1 MSAPAM
7 GSVLIAE
14 GERTVAET
22 LNAYLRRNGYLT
34 RVCHAVADLARE
46 LELFDPDIV
55 LLDSGLADMDGL
67 SLLERVTARGRRA
80 KVIVATGADNRQL
93 AEEAL
98 KAGAHACLSRPLA
111 LGELKIMLDQ
121 ALRHARLESAF
132 EYYQSRKAAYSGLAR
147 LVGRSPAMLKLK
159 DRIRQL
165 IAAERAIHR
174 GLPPAVL
181 VTGEAGTGK
190 ELVARAFH
198 FEGTRRH
205 APFIEANLATLSGR
219 QLEGELFGFEPGA
232 FLDSTQRNAG
242 VIEAGHGGTLF
253 LDEIAAMDMP
263 VQERLLTLLESN
275 KTRPLGGSRERAVDV
290 RVIAAT
296 ALDVDEL
303 VAHDALRADLVSR
316 LRIIHLHLPPLRERG
331 EDVLLLARGFLA
343 SHGRRHGRQGLELT
357 SAARQA
363 LRRHHWP
370 GNVRELG
377 NVMEQSVLLAK
388 EARIDLHH
396 LMLDHAS
403 MATDTSPLDSGLDPR
418 CEFNLERMEKNMLST
433 ALQHTNGNISGAA
446 RLLGLSRDTLRY
458 RMSKYQLR
466 SNQ

>member
-1 MSAPAM
+1 MSTPVM

-22 LNAYLRRNGYLT
+22 LNTYLCRNGYAT
-34 RVCHAVADLARE
+34 RTCHAVADLARE
-46 LELFDPDIV
+46 LELFDPDVV
-55 LLDSGLADMDGL
+55 LLDSGLAHMDGIG
-67 SLLERVTARGRRA
+67 LLKRVTARSRRA
-80 KVIVATGADNRQL
+80 KVIVATGGDDRRL

-111 LGELKIMLDQ
+111 LGELKIVLDQ

-159 DRIRQL
+159 DRIRRL

-174 GLPPAVL
+174 GQPPAVL

-198 FEGTRRH
+198 FEGARRH
-205 APFIEANLATLSGR
+205 DPFIEVNFASLSG
-219 QLEGELFGFEPGA
+219 QHLEGELFGFETSA
-232 FLDSTQRNAG
+232 FSDTTQRSAG
-242 VIEAGHGGTLF
+242 VIEAAQCGTLF
-253 LDEIAAMDMP
+253 LDDIAAMDMP
-263 VQERLLTLLESN
+263 VQERLLTLLETS
-275 KTRPLGGSRERAVDV
+275 KISRLGGSRERVVDV

-296 ALDVDEL
+296 ARDVDDL
-303 VAHDALRADLVSR
+303 VAHGALRADLISR
-316 LRIIHLHLPPLRERG
+316 LRIIHLDLPPLRERG
-331 EDVLLLARGFLA
+331 EDVLLLACGFLA

-363 LRRHHWP
+363 LRQYHWP
-370 GNVRELG
+370 GNVRELS
-377 NVMEQSVLLAK
+377 NVMEQSVLLA
-388 EARIDLHH
+388 EEPRIDLHH
-396 LMLDHAS
+396 LMLDHS
-403 MATDTSPLDSGLDPR
+403 TMATGPSPVDGALDPR
-418 CEFNLERMEKNMLST
+418 CEFNLERMERTMLSQ
-433 ALQHTNGNISGAA
+433 ALQHSNGNVSGAA

-458 RMSKYQLR
+458 RLSKYQLR
-466 SNQ
+466 PDQ